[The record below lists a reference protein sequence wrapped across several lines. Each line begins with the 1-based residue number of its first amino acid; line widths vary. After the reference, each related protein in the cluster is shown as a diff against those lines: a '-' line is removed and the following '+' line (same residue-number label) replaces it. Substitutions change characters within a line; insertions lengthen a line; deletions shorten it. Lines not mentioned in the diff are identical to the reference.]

1 MAKKLYSSTDIV
13 DLVKSGI
20 KELLLGKNDI
30 ITAMARDVAQ
40 ELGLQIRDANHLQGT
55 QPSIDREDK
64 QDLETRV
71 RAIVMTMLT
80 DNGVSST
87 VEEKTPC
94 VVHVDGRV
102 VDMLPFPFEINR
114 PLMDVR
120 LQDVIKNGQGSPMGV
135 GFMSLHKGSFP
146 WKTTQDEVEYVIEG
160 ELHIIT
166 PKDTSIGLPGD
177 VLFIPKDTEIT
188 FSTPSWAKFL
198 YVTYLLPH

>member
-40 ELGLQIRDANHLQGT
+40 ELGLQLRDANYLQVT
-55 QPSIDREDK
+55 QPTIDREDK

-120 LQDVIKNGQGSPMGV
+120 LQDVIKNEQGSPMGV

-146 WKTTQDEVEYVIEG
+146 WKTTHDEVEYVIEG
-160 ELHIIT
+160 ELHIST
-166 PKDTSIGLPGD
+166 PKDTNIGLPGD
-177 VLFIPKDTEIT
+177 VIFIPKGTEIT

-198 YVTYLLPH
+198 YVTYLFPH